1 MAAEAAKLAD
11 AAYLGRDLS
20 LLTPEVCAL
29 LLMVEPIIVVG
40 STNRWRRVAGHRSY
54 QVVRQL
60 SADSEHFPIVA
71 CEGRVPKSLILQ
83 LAMCDVFVRRLLT
96 SLDATGIHQLDAM
109 AEALIPRYRR
119 SAPGRPA
126 AASGYTPIAVEELF
140 REALSTERLARTLGI
155 TASTL
160 RKARQASNQR

>member
-1 MAAEAAKLAD
+1 MVAEAAKFAD

-20 LLTPEVCAL
+20 LLTPEVGAL

-40 STNRWRRVAGHRSY
+40 STDRWRRVAGHRSY
-54 QVVRQL
+54 QVARQL
-60 SADSEHFPIVA
+60 SSDSEKFPILA
-71 CEGRVPKSLILQ
+71 CGGRLPKSFILQ

-96 SLDATGIHQLDAM
+96 SLDATGIHQVDAM

-119 SAPGRPA
+119 TAPGRPA
-126 AASGYTPIAVEELF
+126 AVSGHTPIAVEEFF
-140 REALSTERLARTLGI
+140 REPLSTERLARTLGI
-155 TASTL
+155 PTSTL